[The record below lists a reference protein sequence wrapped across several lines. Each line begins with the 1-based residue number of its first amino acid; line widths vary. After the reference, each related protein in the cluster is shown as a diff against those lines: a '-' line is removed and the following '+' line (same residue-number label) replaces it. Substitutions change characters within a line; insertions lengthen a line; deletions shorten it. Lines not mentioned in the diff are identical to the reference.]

1 MSRREGVEIT
11 VKVTQEGKIQQKD
24 GVLAMKKYE
33 FTEKTRIVQ
42 NGCEETKLH
51 RIRAVNTFGN
61 VKAGD
66 IGGWIES
73 EECLSH
79 DGDAWVY
86 GDAIVSGKACICDNA
101 QVYGNAWVYGKA
113 RVCDE
118 ARVYDEAQVYGEAW
132 IYDEARVYGKAWIYG
147 DTWIRENAQVC
158 GKARICDEARIL
170 GEAWVCDDAIVS
182 GKACICEN
190 AQVCGNAWVYG
201 NARVFD
207 EARIYDEAR
216 VYGEARICDEARVYG
231 KAWIYDEVQV
241 CGKARIYGEA
251 SVNGKAWIC
260 DKARIRSTENV
271 LTVGPIGSRN
281 DFATF
286 YSGEKE
292 ILVKCGCF
300 CGSISEFLEKVRET
314 HGNGRHA
321 LVYQAVAETACRQ
334 IIPQDMR
341 ETRP

>member
-1 MSRREGVEIT
+1 M
-11 VKVTQEGKIQQKD
+11 
-24 GVLAMKKYE
+24 
-33 FTEKTRIVQ
+33 
-42 NGCEETKLH
+42 
-51 RIRAVNTFGN
+51 
-61 VKAGD
+61 
-66 IGGWIES
+66 
-73 EECLSH
+73 
-79 DGDAWVY
+79 
-86 GDAIVSGKACICDNA
+86 
-101 QVYGNAWVYGKA
+101 
-113 RVCDE
+113 
-118 ARVYDEAQVYGEAW
+118 
-132 IYDEARVYGKAWIYG
+132 
-147 DTWIRENAQVC
+147 
-158 GKARICDEARIL
+158 
-170 GEAWVCDDAIVS
+170 
-182 GKACICEN
+182 
-190 AQVCGNAWVYG
+190 
-201 NARVFD
+201 
-207 EARIYDEAR
+207 
-216 VYGEARICDEARVYG
+216 
-231 KAWIYDEVQV
+231 QV